1 MAVSLFLGRLS
12 ASIPIPPKQ
21 QQAQL
26 EVDAGLAVKV
36 PRAAVH
42 VHDGRAVCKVE
53 VTKRFENERWVCLH
67 WCCYD
72 LQIPKYTLK

>member
-1 MAVSLFLGRLS
+1 
-12 ASIPIPPKQ
+12 
-21 QQAQL
+21 
-26 EVDAGLAVKV
+26 
-36 PRAAVH
+36 VH

-72 LQIPKYTLK
+72 LQIPKSSFYL